1 VNFFITATDTGAGKT
16 FVTSLLVRGL
26 RKTGIDVAPFKP
38 VCCGGR
44 EDAEALASACGGRLP
59 LNTINPVWLRTP
71 AAPYAAS
78 LVESRVVDLDLVRQ
92 KYRELRNAFDSVL
105 VEGIGGWLV
114 PITRDYFVSDLAVE
128 FGLPVVVV
136 VSNRLGA
143 LNHAM
148 LTVRNIQTCGIEC
161 AGIILNQ
168 VEAAY
173 GDPATTTNR
182 AVLEEIA
189 GVPILFEVEYGQRAL
204 ELGIA

>member
-1 VNFFITATDTGAGKT
+1 MNFFITATDTGAGKT

-26 RKTGIDVAPFKP
+26 RKEGIDVAPFKP
-38 VCCGGR
+38 ICCGGR
-44 EDAEALASACGGRLP
+44 EDAEVLASACGGRLP
-59 LNTINPVWLRTP
+59 LNAINPVWLRAP

-78 LVESRVVDLDLVRQ
+78 LMESRAVDLDLIRQ
-92 KYRELRNAFDSVL
+92 NFRELRNAFGSVL

-114 PITRDYFVSDLAVE
+114 PITRDYFVSDLAAE

-148 LTVRNIQTCGIEC
+148 LTVRNIQTCGLEC

-168 VEAAY
+168 VEAAF
-173 GDPATTTNR
+173 GDPATATNR
-182 AVLEEIA
+182 AILEEIA
-189 GVPILFEVEYGQRAL
+189 GVPILFEVAHGQRTL
-204 ELGIA
+204 ELGLA